1 MELSIMQPYAEV
13 FHIAKNARSE
23 ALPQAERCNLDIA
36 DIAEALR
43 RGRVI
48 TAWLLDVAACARA
61 NDPSLDACSGVIA
74 APGKR
79 RWTGQAA
86 IDDAVAVDVL
96 AATLFSGILSPR
108 FAEKIEP

>member
-13 FHIAKNARSE
+13 FHIPRNARSE

-36 DIAEALR
+36 DSAEALR
-43 RGRVI
+43 RDRVI
-48 TAWLLDVAACARA
+48 TAWLLDGAACARA
-61 NDPSLDACSGVIA
+61 NDPSLDTCSAVIA
-74 APGKR
+74 DR
-79 RWTGQAA
+79 LTGQAA